1 MYLARKT
8 VDNTT
13 RFIIRETFPEAGCLR
28 HRDLLDLGG
37 RPQQY
42 IVYSGSSSFYIDEWV
57 AGELAKQGVDP
68 DPFELER
75 LFFPFLDPRIRY
87 HINTFADRTGYRNWK
102 PLSGDRKRKI
112 LRETHLFDRRRL
124 HFLRFGQTDQR
135 RLDKSASLY
144 NVLLNKSR
152 DEIEQHML
160 QQEQKLRP
168 HEYKLY
174 LYTIFDLQR
183 FFTESFAL
191 SMPEALD
198 VGKMDDHFV
207 EQACR
212 LDRDVHFWE
221 GLPRHAGRLPE
232 YLVRYVILYFD
243 YSFPSGGGWE
253 EYVRN
258 FMDSRR
264 RFVPPAASRRM
275 TMTEVSTV
283 FGISRGELSAMSRRE
298 LKRLF
303 RKKARELHP
312 DQGGN
317 HDKFIELADAYNE
330 IMRTKR

>member
-8 VDNTT
+8 VNRKTS
-13 RFIIRETFPEAGCLR
+13 FIIRESFSEAGCLS

-42 IVYSGSSSFYIDEWV
+42 IVYSGSYSFYIDDWV
-57 AGELAKQGVDP
+57 AGELVKKGVDP

-75 LFFPFLDPRIRY
+75 LFFPFLDPGVRYRI
-87 HINTFADRTGYRNWK
+87 NSFADRAGYRNWK
-102 PLSGDRKRKI
+102 PLSGERKKRI
-112 LRETHLFDRRRL
+112 LRETHVFDRRRL

-135 RLDKSASLY
+135 RLDKPSSLY
-144 NVLLNKSR
+144 NVLLDKSR
-152 DEIEQHML
+152 DEIEQYIL
-160 QQEQKLRP
+160 QQEQRLRP
-168 HEYKLY
+168 NEFKLY
-174 LYTIFDLQR
+174 LYAIFDLQR

-198 VGKMDDHFV
+198 AEKMDVHFI
-207 EQACR
+207 EQVCR
-212 LDRDVHFWE
+212 LDRDEHFWE
-221 GLPRHAGRLPE
+221 GLPRRTDRLPE
-232 YLVRYVILYFD
+232 YLARYVIMYFD
-243 YSFPSGGGWE
+243 YSFSTGSGWE
-253 EYVRN
+253 EYVRS

-264 RFVPPAASRRM
+264 RFVPPARSKRM
-275 TMTEVSTV
+275 TLSEVSTV
-283 FGISRGELSAMSRRE
+283 FGVSRAELSALSRRE

-312 DQGGN
+312 DQGGD